1 MEMTERKK
9 ERKKKNY
16 VNQILAEVDKN
27 QNIQPVCSSLS
38 CLLACVQQAGPWYTS
53 LALYILLYFTLIISQ
68 KKKNIQI
75 HVHKKTKMPREGQ
88 NQEQVPFQMATQAT
102 MYDKYTK
109 NLKFKFRLKYLTE
122 KDVPY
127 KVF

>member
-1 MEMTERKK
+1 
-9 ERKKKNY
+9 
-16 VNQILAEVDKN
+16 
-27 QNIQPVCSSLS
+27 
-38 CLLACVQQAGPWYTS
+38 
-53 LALYILLYFTLIISQ
+53 
-68 KKKNIQI
+68 
-75 HVHKKTKMPREGQ
+75 MPREGQ